1 MRAIIGTGR
10 YAKTPYYFEKLGV
23 HVRSMEELCYCLK
36 ENAFL
41 LSADIMDN
49 EILRFIEEE
58 CGLED
63 LARELYP
70 IVHKNGSLAT
80 FVTII
85 MEYVGLYQPRVIQLL
100 ERTLRAG
107 DGLSDYEKQ
116 KRRIDY
122 LASKKRF
129 FPALKAYEEL
139 YEWALEA
146 SEEELLNKNEFLTN
160 VKHNQGVILANLF
173 RYEEAAAC
181 FKEAYELLEKED
193 ELFAFLAAKRM
204 TLSDADYLE
213 FVSGLMINYQVS
225 VQLERRVEEL
235 RLRWQETP
243 ESVRLDEMKEWRES
257 GEILKFEEESGT
269 ILHALKQNYR
279 GFVGE

>member
-1 MRAIIGTGR
+1 MRAIVGTGR

-23 HVRSMEELCYCLK
+23 HVYSMEELCYCLK

-41 LSADIMDN
+41 LSADIMSD

-58 CGLED
+58 CGLEN

-70 IVHKNGSLAT
+70 FVHKNGSLAT

-139 YEWALEA
+139 YEWALDA
-146 SEEELLNKNEFLTN
+146 SEEVLLNKNEFLTN
-160 VKHNQGVILANLF
+160 VKHNQGVVWANLL

-181 FKEAYELLEKED
+181 FKDAFELSEKED
-193 ELFAFLAAKRM
+193 ELFVFLAAKRM
-204 TLSDADYLE
+204 TLNDADYLE

-243 ESVRLDEMKEWRES
+243 ESVRLTEMKEWREK
-257 GEILKFEEESGT
+257 GEIPKFEEESTT
-269 ILHALKQNYR
+269 ILHALKQTYR